1 MDLGLKGKIAVVT
14 GGSSGIGE
22 AVAKM
27 FGAEGAKVA
36 LTYFNDIMAA
46 EQTARE
52 IERLGGEAM
61 PIRYDLNDDRAI
73 ELAIDAI
80 VERWGEIHV
89 LVNNA
94 VYWPERRQL
103 SFEDVPPAGWRQEIR
118 ANLEGYYY
126 TIQRALPY
134 MRKTGWGRIV
144 NISSELAEDGMP
156 GGASYTAA
164 KAGLHG
170 LTATL
175 AKELGP
181 SGIYVNVVMP
191 GWTMTEKAWNTF
203 PKDMIER
210 ERENVPTRK
219 HSVPDDIASLVVF
232 LGSEA
237 NGNINGELIRVT
249 GGK

>member
-1 MDLGLKGKIAVVT
+1 MDFGLKGKVVVVT
-14 GGSSGIGE
+14 GASSGIGKAIARKFAE
-22 AVAKM
+22 
-27 FGAEGAKVA
+27 EGAKVA
-36 LTYFNDIMAA
+36 LTYFNDLSAA
-46 EQTARE
+46 EQVAQE
-52 IERLGGEAM
+52 IRKLGGEAM
-61 PIRYDLNDDRAI
+61 PVRYDLNDDRSIA
-73 ELAIDAI
+73 LAMDE
-80 VERWGEIHV
+80 VGKRWGEIHV

-94 VYWPERRQL
+94 VHWPERRQL
-103 SFEDVPPAGWRQEIR
+103 SFEDVPPISWRQEIR
-118 ANLEGYYY
+118 ANLEGYFL
-126 TIQRALPY
+126 TIQRTLPY
-134 MRKTGWGRIV
+134 MRKMGWGRII

-181 SGIYVNVVMP
+181 DGIYVNVVMP
-191 GWTMTEKAWNTF
+191 GWTMTEKAQKTF
-203 PKDMIER
+203 PIEMIER

-237 NGNINGELIRVT
+237 NGNINGEFIRVT